1 MDSELKAYIESE
13 ILPRYDHFDA
23 AHRRDHADLV
33 ISQSLE
39 LARQNSADE
48 QMAYVIAA
56 YHDTGL
62 CEGRDQHH
70 IVSGRIIREDKNLL
84 RWFSPEQIETMA
96 QAAED
101 HRASSDHA
109 PRSLYGRIV
118 AEADRYIEAESI
130 IRRTIQFGFDHYP
143 QLSREEHYQRMVA
156 HLKEKYGYGGYLHL
170 WFADSPNALRLE
182 QLRKIIVDEAQLRAY
197 FNKYVE

>member
-23 AHRRDHADLV
+23 AHQRDHADLV

-182 QLRKIIVDEAQLRAY
+182 QLRKIIADEAQLRAY

>member
-1 MDSELKAYIESE
+1 MNSELKAYIESE

-84 RWFSPEQIETMA
+84 RWFSLEQIETMA

-170 WFADSPNALRLE
+170 WFADSSNALRLE
-182 QLRKIIVDEAQLRAY
+182 QLRKIIADEAQLRAY

>member
-1 MDSELKAYIESE
+1 MDQELNSYIESE

-23 AHRRDHADLV
+23 AHRRDHADMV
-33 ISQSLE
+33 INQSLE
-39 LARQNSADE
+39 LARQTGADE

-62 CEGRDQHH
+62 CEGRELHH
-70 IVSGRIIREDKNLL
+70 LASGRIIREDKNLL

-101 HRASSDHA
+101 HRASADHA
-109 PRSLYGRIV
+109 PRSLYGCIV
-118 AEADRYIEAESI
+118 AEADRYIEPEDI
-130 IRRTIQFGFDHYP
+130 IRRTMQFGFDHYP
-143 QLSREEHYQRMVA
+143 QLNREEHYQRMVA
-156 HLKEKYGYGGYLHL
+156 HLKEKYDYGGYLHL
-170 WFADSPNALRLE
+170 WFTDSPNARRLE
-182 QLRKIIVDEAQLRAY
+182 QLRQVIADEDKLKEL